1 LEHSD
6 DEIEVVN
13 KFYVKSIQ
21 NMYED
26 EFEYYVMEKYC
37 GEDKKVLY
45 KAYFAPNRY
54 YIKYNAHSFDSNF

>member
-13 KFYVKSIQ
+13 KFYLKSVQ

-26 EFEYYVMEKYC
+26 EFEYYVVEKNC
-37 GEDKKVLY
+37 GEKKKVMY
-45 KAYFAPNRY
+45 KAQFAPNRY
-54 YIKYNAHSFDSNF
+54 YIKYDERSFDSNF